1 MKAEAPKSEQKPA
14 PKAEAKPEVKAEAPK
29 SEQKSAP
36 KVEPKPEAK
45 AEAPK
50 SEQKPETKAETK
62 PEAPKKPAIGQI
74 ISRPGQALP
83 PSRSDWHRMS
93 SVRRGRSSPVRRDSR
108 GCRATAR
115 SRDSLVRAE
124 MVRLSRVRSRGSRI
138 APAMARSSLVRVE
151 TARLWR
157 VRRAHVRKAALA
169 SRRVRRAARAVR
181 LAWA

>member
-1 MKAEAPKSEQKPA
+1 
-14 PKAEAKPEVKAEAPK
+14 
-29 SEQKSAP
+29 
-36 KVEPKPEAK
+36 
-45 AEAPK
+45 
-50 SEQKPETKAETK
+50 
-62 PEAPKKPAIGQI
+62 
-74 ISRPGQALP
+74 
-83 PSRSDWHRMS
+83 MS

-108 GCRATAR
+108 GRRATAR

-124 MVRLSRVRSRGSRI
+124 MVRLSRVRSRGSLVRAETVRLSRVRSRGSRI

-157 VRRAHVRKAALA
+157 VRRALVRKAALA